1 MDCHQ
6 RHLLLCMQ
14 RNPIIRLNELHGGSN
29 VLIPLPGVRDPP
41 SPVSSALSSTSFTM
55 CCHLQYE
62 TNDNQWHPT
71 AIQNLRL
78 LCKFLPYLKGSREP
92 GLWEIGTATVSQPQS
107 RSPKMSGRSR
117 PSTKTL
123 VKNFPYS
130 KTEEPK
136 NELKAPASPVTH
148 AVAPGL
154 EICNGNWL
162 EVWRCIMLHAGK
174 HQ

>member
-1 MDCHQ
+1 M
-6 RHLLLCMQ
+6 
-14 RNPIIRLNELHGGSN
+14 
-29 VLIPLPGVRDPP
+29 
-41 SPVSSALSSTSFTM
+41 
-55 CCHLQYE
+55 
-62 TNDNQWHPT
+62 
-71 AIQNLRL
+71 RL

-162 EVWRCIMLHAGK
+162 VERERERQRDRETEREREREREVGGREGEGGRE
-174 HQ
+174 

>member
-1 MDCHQ
+1 MA
-6 RHLLLCMQ
+6 
-14 RNPIIRLNELHGGSN
+14 SN
-29 VLIPLPGVRDPP
+29 G
-41 SPVSSALSSTSFTM
+41 
-55 CCHLQYE
+55 
-62 TNDNQWHPT
+62 HPKLEI
-71 AIQNLRL
+71 A

-136 NELKAPASPVTH
+136 NELKAPASPEREGGREGEREREGGREGERERWSGRERER
-148 AVAPGL
+148 AKKIKKRRKAPPHQQECRAITVVETWGL
-154 EICNGNWL
+154 
-162 EVWRCIMLHAGK
+162 
-174 HQ
+174 